1 MKKENLLPLNLQF
14 FAENPDPENKDNPT
28 PQDNPTPKDDP
39 EPEKKD
45 PEPEKKDPEPEKK
58 EPTTQELMLEMAKL
72 KRAVDKASSEAA
84 EYKKKWRESLSET
97 EKASMEKAE
106 AEAKKEEEFESM
118 KKQLKVNEYTENF
131 MALGY
136 SKDLAK
142 QAATAQ
148 VDGDTETL
156 FKIQSDVQTQLI
168 KAKEA
173 EWLASR
179 PELKTGGQPKEEEDL
194 FIKGFNS
201 VKQYH

>member
-1 MKKENLLPLNLQF
+1 MKRENLMPLNLQF
-14 FAENPDPENKDNPT
+14 FAEPSESTPKEDPKPEDNPA
-28 PQDNPTPKDDP
+28 PKEDP
-39 EPEKKD
+39 KPE
-45 PEPEKKDPEPEKK
+45 EKPNDDPEPEKK
-58 EPTTQELMLEMAKL
+58 EPTAQELMIELSRL
-72 KRAVDKASSEAA
+72 KRQLDKTSSEA
-84 EYKKKWRESLSET
+84 REWKDKFRSTQSEK
-97 EKASMEKAE
+97 EILDAEKAE
-106 AEAKKEEEFESM
+106 AEAARLEEFESM

-156 FKIQSDVQTQLI
+156 FKIQSDVQAQLI

>member
-14 FAENPDPENKDNPT
+14 FAENPDADPSPDDKGTSESKDDT
-28 PQDNPTPKDDP
+28 VPKD
-39 EPEKKD
+39 ESPEKED
-45 PEPEKKDPEPEKK
+45 PKGDDSEKK
-58 EPTTQELMLEMAKL
+58 EPTAQELMIEVSRL
-72 KRAVDKASSEAA
+72 KRQLDKTSSEAK
-84 EYKKKWRESLSET
+84 EWKEKFRSTQSEK
-97 EKASMEKAE
+97 EILDAEKAE
-106 AEAKKEEEFESM
+106 AEAARLEEFEAM
-118 KKQLKVNEYTENF
+118 KKQLKVNEFTENF

-156 FKIQSDVQTQLI
+156 FKIQSDVQAQII
-168 KAKEA
+168 KPKES

-179 PELKTGGQPKEEEDL
+179 PELKTGGQPKEEDDP

>member
-58 EPTTQELMLEMAKL
+58 EPTAQELMVEMAKL
-72 KRAVDKASSEAA
+72 KRAVDKATSEAA
-84 EYKKKWRESLSET
+84 EYKKKWRDSLSET
-97 EKASMEKAE
+97 EQINLEKAE
-106 AEAKKEEEFESM
+106 AEAKKEEEFEAM
-118 KKQLKVNEYTENF
+118 KKQLKVNEFTENF

-156 FKIQSDVQTQLI
+156 FKIQSDVQAQII
-168 KAKEA
+168 KQKES

-179 PELKTGGQPKEEEDL
+179 PELKTGGQPKEEDDP

>member
-97 EKASMEKAE
+97 EKASREKAE

-156 FKIQSDVQTQLI
+156 FKIQSDV
-168 KAKEA
+168 
-173 EWLASR
+173 
-179 PELKTGGQPKEEEDL
+179 
-194 FIKGFNS
+194 
-201 VKQYH
+201 